1 RVCFAPHQYHRA
13 LPAFPTRR
21 SSDLHQP
28 QGHADVD
35 QDVAENHR
43 QHARH
48 DEASHAVLGLEQD
61 TAAPPKNDTE
71 QEQHKDAAHKTKL
84 LADHR
89 KYEVRVPG
97 RQEVELRLGASE
109 QALAKQAAGADGDH
123 GLDDVPAF
131 VVPVSVRIKE
141 HD

>member
-84 LADHR
+84 LDR
-89 KYEVRVPG
+89 KST
-97 RQEVELRLGASE
+97 RLNSSHVKISYAVFC
-109 QALAKQAAGADGDH
+109 LK
-123 GLDDVPAF
+123 
-131 VVPVSVRIKE
+131 K
-141 HD
+141 